1 MLRGK
6 KTNGT
11 SWEITMLQLG
21 WNMMYICVHVCERQ
35 REDVRR
41 EKQKRDAVDNLKV
54 GVWVI
59 PT

>member
-1 MLRGK
+1 
-6 KTNGT
+6 
-11 SWEITMLQLG
+11 
-21 WNMMYICVHVCERQ
+21 MMYICVHVCERQ